1 MTFLRWK
8 AQSLQFHRH
17 LTGPESVASRQG
29 ILPLFAKLEFVIAS
43 CGGAVA
49 SMAKKRW
56 LSGNSDMMTIAR
68 LQEIRN
74 EINAAFDQLELEILG
89 NDPVPVTGIL
99 SENVE
104 LAEATYD
111 LHANF
116 AVLALAA
123 MEEAAELAI
132 TVMTIAAGSQT
143 LERTTRSRR
152 VGKECVRKCR
162 SGGSPEPYTKKK

>member
-1 MTFLRWK
+1 MTILRWK

-29 ILPLFAKLEFVIAS
+29 ILPLFAKLAFVIAS

-74 EINAAFDQLELEILG
+74 EINAAFDQLEQIG
-89 NDPVPVTGIL
+89 RA
-99 SENVE
+99 SCR
-104 LAEATYD
+104 
-111 LHANF
+111 
-116 AVLALAA
+116 
-123 MEEAAELAI
+123 
-132 TVMTIAAGSQT
+132 
-143 LERTTRSRR
+143 ER
-152 VGKECVRKCR
+152 VCQYV
-162 SGGSPEPYTKKK
+162 

>member
-1 MTFLRWK
+1 
-8 AQSLQFHRH
+8 
-17 LTGPESVASRQG
+17 
-29 ILPLFAKLEFVIAS
+29 
-43 CGGAVA
+43 
-49 SMAKKRW
+49 
-56 LSGNSDMMTIAR
+56 MMTIAR

-111 LHANF
+111 LHGHF

-123 MEEAAELAI
+123 MEEAAELVI
-132 TVMTIAAGSQT
+132 PVMSIADGSQT
-143 LERTTRSRR
+143 LEKIGSASCRER
-152 VGKECVRKCR
+152 VCQYVSI
-162 SGGSPEPYTKKK
+162 SGVAVSLKKKIHM

>member
-1 MTFLRWK
+1 
-8 AQSLQFHRH
+8 
-17 LTGPESVASRQG
+17 
-29 ILPLFAKLEFVIAS
+29 
-43 CGGAVA
+43 
-49 SMAKKRW
+49 
-56 LSGNSDMMTIAR
+56 MMTIAR

-111 LHANF
+111 LHGNF

-132 TVMTIAAGSQT
+132 PVMTIADGSQT
-143 LERTTRSRR
+143 LERARREIEPESADVRSNLHHISQ
-152 VGKECVRKCR
+152 RKLGRASCR
-162 SGGSPEPYTKKK
+162 EPGCKSE

>member
-1 MTFLRWK
+1 
-8 AQSLQFHRH
+8 
-17 LTGPESVASRQG
+17 
-29 ILPLFAKLEFVIAS
+29 
-43 CGGAVA
+43 
-49 SMAKKRW
+49 
-56 LSGNSDMMTIAR
+56 MMTIAR

-99 SENVE
+99 SENVK

-111 LHANF
+111 LHGNF

-132 TVMTIAAGSQT
+132 PVMTIAEIGSASCRERVCQYVLISGVAGA
-143 LERTTRSRR
+143 L
-152 VGKECVRKCR
+152 
-162 SGGSPEPYTKKK
+162 KKIKNKQ

>member
-1 MTFLRWK
+1 MRISDL
-8 AQSLQFHRH
+8 SSDVCSSDL
-17 LTGPESVASRQG
+17 
-29 ILPLFAKLEFVIAS
+29 
-43 CGGAVA
+43 AVA

-99 SENVE
+99 SEHVE

-111 LHANF
+111 LPGNF

-123 MEEAAELAI
+123 MEEAAEIAI
-132 TVMTIAAGSQT
+132 PVMTIADGSQD
-143 LERTTRSRR
+143 RKSAVSGKVVSVR
-152 VGKECVRKCR
+152 VDL
-162 SGGSPEPYTKKK
+162 GGGGLIKKKKNNIT